1 MASTGEA
8 VIEALPLNRWEGRR
22 GVTVLADQSL
32 LDDGNAHAH
41 ESAGNGVGAA
51 LGQLAC
57 FSSEVE
63 FTFVSPP

>member
-1 MASTGEA
+1 MASTGEV
-8 VIEALPLNRWEGRR
+8 VIEALSLKRWEGRR

-41 ESAGNGVGAA
+41 ESAGNGIGAA
-51 LGQLAC
+51 LGQVAR
-57 FSSEVE
+57 FSSEVQ